1 MPRRNSK
8 KIRKQ
13 IRELQQRVNQLETKY
28 LDLLQQYIILR
39 KEFDEALM
47 EGANYAVAEKKLRR
61 LVR

>member
-1 MPRRNSK
+1 MDK

-28 LDLLQQYIILR
+28 LDLLQNYIIL
-39 KEFDEALM
+39 KNEFNEALY
-47 EGANYAVAEKKLRR
+47 EATHYAIVERKLRK

>member
-1 MPRRNSK
+1 MT
-8 KIRKQ
+8 
-13 IRELQQRVNQLETKY
+13 LLETKY

-47 EGANYAVAEKKLRR
+47 EGANYAVAEKKLKK